1 VNGLP
6 MHRQPWSYVL
16 DDDSRILFADDDP
29 ILVEF
34 AKVHLSTPNTVVES
48 AKDGLEA
55 WHRLCNESFDL
66 VLIDIVMPG
75 LDGFSLV
82 EKIRADEKLRH
93 LPLVMITGHEDVVSI
108 DRAFAAGATSFVT
121 KPVNWRLLSH
131 QLRYVLRMTQMA
143 AEVREARNR
152 AEAASAMKTNM
163 LSLLQHEIRTP
174 LHTIMGFAR
183 ILKEKAADWDRSG
196 QLGEFAD
203 NIVSGGERLR
213 GTFAQVQKY
222 AALVTRQYELR
233 EDEYQLSTILTAAMM
248 AVATDVENRRRL
260 IPLPDTGPS
269 INIICDRDLLVTM
282 LTGVLDNAIVHGG
295 GSSVAINVEQERP
308 QDLLIAIRDEGPGM
322 TAKQLEAAMLPFGQ
336 AQNRLT
342 RSTSG
347 LGLGIPIAQEIARL
361 HEGALNIDSRP
372 GGGTTVRIRLPAR
385 RIIAARPDPAPTWA
399 ASALLAA
406 ADEANRH

>member
-1 VNGLP
+1 
-6 MHRQPWSYVL
+6 MHRKPWSYVL
-16 DDDSRILFADDDP
+16 DGDSRILFADDDP

-34 AKVHLSTPNTVVES
+34 AKVHLSTPTTVVES

-55 WHRLCNESFDL
+55 WHRLCTESFDL

-82 EKIRADEKLRH
+82 ERIRADEKLRH
-93 LPLVMITGHEDVVSI
+93 LPLVMVTGHEDVVSI

-131 QLRYVLRMTQMA
+131 QLRYVLRTTQMA

-183 ILKEKAADWDRSG
+183 ILKEKAATCDRSG
-196 QLGEFAD
+196 QLEEFSD
-203 NIVSGGERLR
+203 HIVSGGETLR
-213 GTFAQVQKY
+213 RTFAQVQKY

-233 EDEYQLSTILTAAMM
+233 EDEYQLSTILTAATM
-248 AVATDVENRRRL
+248 AVATDVETRLRL

-269 INIICDRDLLVTM
+269 INIICDRDLLETM
-282 LTGVLDNAIVHGG
+282 LAGVLDNAIVHGG
-295 GSSVAINVEQERP
+295 GSSVSIDVEQERS

-322 TAKQLEAAMLPFGQ
+322 TAKQREAAMLPFGQ
-336 AQNRLT
+336 AQSPLT
-342 RSTSG
+342 RSTNG
-347 LGLGIPIAQEIARL
+347 LGLGIPIAQEIVRL

-385 RIIAARPDPAPTWA
+385 RIIAARPDPAPSC
-399 ASALLAA
+399 ASSHLLAVA
-406 ADEANRH
+406 GGSELLLGEEA